1 MTRVQEEGAPCGPAA
16 RALSDATNASAAA
29 RRREAEQAAV
39 AAVAG
44 LLEEM
49 NRRLLDDRGRLT
61 AAVAAGD
68 LDGALEIA
76 DRINALELVGDAAT
90 AHLARIRPNGPI
102 LPPGQSRW

>member
-1 MTRVQEEGAPCGPAA
+1 MARVQEAGAPCGPAA
-16 RALSDATNASAAA
+16 RAMSDTDLARRIAA
-29 RRREAEQAAV
+29 RREAEQAAV

-49 NRRLLDDRGRLT
+49 NRRLLDARGRLT

-76 DRINALELVGDAAT
+76 DRINALELVGDTAT
-90 AHLARIRPNGPI
+90 AHLARIRPTGPI